1 MTIALKPEQEQLI
14 LAQVASGRYADS
26 AEVIDRALELLL
38 EEAAWIEDTR
48 EKVAIGIAELDRGEG
63 VDGPTV
69 MNQMLERFQK
79 AREAAES

>member
-1 MTIALKPEQEQLI
+1 MTIALKPEQERLI
-14 LAQVASGRYADS
+14 LAQVATGRYANS

-48 EKVAIGIAELDRGEG
+48 EKVAIGIAELDRGKG